1 MSYNVLLI
9 SEQKLID
16 NTAMNGSNVDKS
28 ELRFC
33 IQQAQTIFL
42 QESLGTHLFDKM
54 LQLVQT
60 GDITQSGNSNYKT
73 LLDNFIQPML
83 ISYSYF
89 IGLDNFFMKWVS
101 IGLVQNRSEQGGNI
115 DLKTLQYMKTQ
126 AKDRAEFNDNL
137 LRRQLVF
144 NSQLYPEYLEWLNN
158 GSLPPEQS
166 SGFKS
171 PITLPG
177 YGWYWVNGQ
186 TPNCNFPTWYGK
198 ATNSPGAHAG

>member
-1 MSYNVLLI
+1 MYNVLLI

-16 NTAMNGSNVDKS
+16 NTAMQGSNVDKS

-33 IQQAQTIFL
+33 IQQSQTIYL
-42 QESLGTHLFDKM
+42 QESLGTHLFHTM
-54 LQLVQT
+54 LELVETNQ
-60 GDITQSGNSNYKT
+60 ITLSGNSHYKT
-73 LLDNFIQPML
+73 LLDDFIQPML

-101 IGLVQNRSEQGGNI
+101 IGLVSNRSEQGNSI
-115 DLKTLQYMKTQ
+115 DLKTLQYMKSQ

-144 NSQLYPEYLEWLNN
+144 NSQLYPQYLEFINN

-166 SGFKS
+166 TAFKS
-171 PITLPG
+171 SITLPG
-177 YGWYWVNGQ
+177 FGWYWVNGQ
-186 TPNCNFPTWYGK
+186 SSNCNFPTWYGR
-198 ATNSPGAHAG
+198 ATNSPGQNAG

>member
-1 MSYNVLLI
+1 MAYNVLLI

-33 IQQAQTIFL
+33 IQQAQTIYL

-54 LQLVQT
+54 LDLVQS
-60 GDITQSGNSNYKT
+60 GNITQPQNSNYKT
-73 LLDNFIQPML
+73 LLDDFIQPML

-101 IGLVQNRSEQGGNI
+101 IGLVQNRSEQGNNI
-115 DLKTLQYMKTQ
+115 DLKTLQYMKSQ
-126 AKDRAEFNDNL
+126 AKDRGEFNDNL

-166 SGFKS
+166 SGFRS

-186 TPNCNFPTWYGK
+186 TSISEIQYVFGN

>member
-1 MSYNVLLI
+1 MYNVLLI

-33 IQQAQTIFL
+33 IQQAQTIYL

-54 LQLVQT
+54 LELVET
-60 GDITQSGNSNYKT
+60 GDISLSGNSNYKT

-83 ISYSYF
+83 ISFAYF

-101 IGLVQNRSEQGGNI
+101 IGLVSNRSEQGNSI

-126 AKDRAEFNDNL
+126 AKDRGEFNDNL

-144 NSQLYPEYLEWLNN
+144 NSQLYPEYLQWLNN

-166 SGFKS
+166 SGFRS

-186 TPNCNFPTWYGK
+186 TASCNFPTWYGR
-198 ATNSPGAHAG
+198 ATNSPGQHAG